1 MDYIFDYEIAAFIIS
16 IITLTYSIAS
26 PKIKNILSSLFFAI
40 AVVSAA
46 VPVLNI
52 SALYCD
58 GKGQDFFIISLN
70 IFHKLLISLLPVL
83 SFFIYLLELTGRL
96 AHLKKT
102 VLYRVH
108 GPYVICALLI
118 ITTPGRAMPFYV
130 KDGCFQ
136 NGKLTAVLFGFI
148 FIT

>member
-83 SFFIYLLELTGRL
+83 SLFYILELTGRL

-102 VLYRVH
+102 VLYRVTWSLC
-108 GPYVICALLI
+108 YL
-118 ITTPGRAMPFYV
+118 
-130 KDGCFQ
+130 
-136 NGKLTAVLFGFI
+136 
-148 FIT
+148 